1 MKPIHGTHVH
11 FIGVGGSGM
20 SGIARIMISAGAVV
34 SGSDLKL
41 NSVTENLQT
50 LGARIIQGHEAKN
63 VHGAELLIV
72 SSAIDERNP
81 EIAEAIKTGIPI
93 ISRAQALA
101 LLMEG
106 RRSVAIAG
114 THGKTTTTS
123 MLTVALQSAAVDPS
137 FAIGG
142 MINSSGTNA
151 YLGGGDI
158 FVAEAD
164 ESDGSFLVYKPLGAI
179 ITNIELDHVDN
190 FSSLQAIEE
199 LFLDFV
205 GTIQSGGFLI
215 GCIDDSGVR
224 DLLGK
229 ITRSDIQII
238 TYGKGEANFQISRIV
253 LEPTR
258 SYARIT
264 QNGVVLGELTLAVV
278 GEHNLLNATSALAAG
293 VALGLPPSKLMAGL
307 SAFTGSRRRFERKG
321 EVDGITV
328 IDDYGHHPTEIRVT
342 LAAAKR
348 YAVGGR
354 VIVLFQPHRYSRTQA
369 FSSEFADALSIADEV
384 FLLEVYAASEEP
396 IPGVSSLQIAQTML
410 KNGYGAV
417 TFEPSMLEAVAAIVK
432 IARPGDLIITMG
444 AGDVSSLAPVLVKSL
459 AERS

>member
-1 MKPIHGTHVH
+1 
-11 FIGVGGSGM
+11 
-20 SGIARIMISAGAVV
+20 MISAGAVV

>member
-1 MKPIHGTHVH
+1 M
-11 FIGVGGSGM
+11 
-20 SGIARIMISAGAVV
+20 
-34 SGSDLKL
+34 
-41 NSVTENLQT
+41 
-50 LGARIIQGHEAKN
+50 
-63 VHGAELLIV
+63 
-72 SSAIDERNP
+72 
-81 EIAEAIKTGIPI
+81 
-93 ISRAQALA
+93 
-101 LLMEG
+101 
-106 RRSVAIAG
+106 
-114 THGKTTTTS
+114 
-123 MLTVALQSAAVDPS
+123 
-137 FAIGG
+137 
-142 MINSSGTNA
+142 
-151 YLGGGDI
+151 
-158 FVAEAD
+158 
-164 ESDGSFLVYKPLGAI
+164 
-179 ITNIELDHVDN
+179 
-190 FSSLQAIEE
+190 
-199 LFLDFV
+199 
-205 GTIQSGGFLI
+205 
-215 GCIDDSGVR
+215 
-224 DLLGK
+224 GK

-417 TFEPSMLEAVAAIVK
+417 TFEPSMLEAVDAIVK